1 MSDDEI
7 PDEVA
12 EEMDEEEDEGGS
24 GWPLIAGGLVLGLA
38 IAAVGG
44 VYFQSEK
51 IFERTYD
58 VALPTISVPVG
69 DSQAIAE
76 GERLGVVHGC
86 VGCHTSTLGGKVA
99 FNTPLFQLNSA
110 DLTKGEGGIG
120 SYSDA
125 HLARAIRYGVRH
137 DGRGVYG
144 MPSATFFALDDIDL
158 ALILA
163 WVRSKE
169 AVPRTL
175 GEHELRWKGR
185 WALVTGAL
193 HSVGDSLS
201 SAPKAPKA
209 PPFGATPEYGAYLAR
224 TICAE
229 CHGPRLE
236 GTATA
241 PALSV
246 VAGYDSTQFENVI
259 LFGETPT
266 RLLGPGMPFERY
278 GALLPEEQT
287 ALYLYLHSLRGPATW

>member
-1 MSDDEI
+1 MS
-7 PDEVA
+7 
-12 EEMDEEEDEGGS
+12 DEEEQEEFAEEDEEGS
-24 GWPLIAGGLVLGLA
+24 GSNWPLIGGGLLLGLA
-38 IAAVGG
+38 IAGVGG

-51 IFERTYD
+51 LFARTYD
-58 VALPTISVPVG
+58 VALPTVSVPVG

-86 VGCHTSTLGGKVA
+86 VGCHTATLGGKVA
-99 FNTPLFQLNSA
+99 FDTPLFQLNSA
-110 DLTKGEGGIG
+110 DLTRGEGGVG

-163 WVRSKE
+163 WVRSKSP
-169 AVPRTL
+169 VPRTL
-175 GEHELRWKGR
+175 GEHELRWRGR

-229 CHGPRLE
+229 CHGARLE

-246 VAGYDSTQFENVI
+246 VAAYDSTQFENAL
-259 LFGETPT
+259 LFGEAPN

-287 ALYLYLHSLRGPATW
+287 ALYLYLHSLRGPAAW